1 MCRHIPG
8 PRQGLTDANCLS
20 VCLAQTEDGGD
31 SEHAAADQA
40 RCAKDLRDDDWHW
53 LTDNDWLYGS
63 DRQSIHDQIW
73 FGRGGVMPAW
83 GARLDAASIKAVTVY
98 VHVNSG
104 GAVTAPTKVQ

>member
-1 MCRHIPG
+1 MALSHRKA
-8 PRQGLTDANCLS
+8 DAAAVARAAPTFAAQCA
-20 VCLAQTEDGGD
+20 VC
-31 SEHAAADQA
+31 HAADGTGNQA
-40 RCAKDLRDDDWHW
+40 VGAPN